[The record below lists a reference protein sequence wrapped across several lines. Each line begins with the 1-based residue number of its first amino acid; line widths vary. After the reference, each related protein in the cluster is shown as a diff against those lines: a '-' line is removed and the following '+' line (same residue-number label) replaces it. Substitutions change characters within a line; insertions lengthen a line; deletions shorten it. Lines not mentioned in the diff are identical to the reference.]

1 MRILFYF
8 TIFAEINI
16 TIIMTEQEHKILV
29 ENNLMLKEIIM
40 YLYKNSQDD
49 TFRQFVIN
57 VLADKVANNIQW

>member
-1 MRILFYF
+1 MTQEEHNIL
-8 TIFAEINI
+8 I
-16 TIIMTEQEHKILV
+16 

-57 VLADKVANNIQW
+57 VLADKVANSTKW